1 MIFIIIDRYFLSEV
15 VMKRIFLLFCLF
27 IFCVSCGKSGRT
39 APSVYKAREKL
50 ELLGYE
56 FKEESFIKAIKDKRS
71 DIVKLFIDS
80 GMSPDTAFKAGKY
93 KVPVI
98 FYAINSG
105 DEMTFQVLL
114 HSKADLLASV
124 EGVSV
129 LAKAAEKGTPE
140 MISLIVKSGAD
151 INTEGYNKM
160 TPLMTAIESENNGAA
175 WLFIQSGADVNA
187 SDINGI
193 TPLMRA
199 LGKGNVDIVRELIK
213 KGADV
218 NAVTKKGTKTSKF
231 IGENEREAMTVLLRD
246 AGAEF

>member
-1 MIFIIIDRYFLSEV
+1 MYRYFLSEV
-15 VMKRIFLLFCLF
+15 FMKRVFLVFCIF

-39 APSVYKAREKL
+39 TPSVYKAREKL
-50 ELLGYE
+50 EVLGYE
-56 FKEESFIKAIKDKRS
+56 FNEESFVKSIKDKRS

-80 GMSPDTAFKAGKY
+80 GMSPNTTFSVGKY
-93 KVPVI
+93 RIPVI

-140 MISLIVKSGAD
+140 MISLIIKSGAD
-151 INTEGYNKM
+151 INTQGYNKM
-160 TPLMTAIESENNGAA
+160 TPLMTAIESENSGAA

-187 SDINGI
+187 SDVNGI

-213 KGADV
+213 KGANV
-218 NAVTKKGTKTSKF
+218 NAVSKKGAKTSNF
-231 IGENEREAMTVLLRD
+231 IGEREREAMEVLMRD

>member
-1 MIFIIIDRYFLSEV
+1 
-15 VMKRIFLLFCLF
+15 MKRVFLVFCIF

-50 ELLGYE
+50 EVLGYE
-56 FKEESFIKAIKDKRS
+56 FNEESFVKSIKDKRS
-71 DIVKLFIDS
+71 DIAKLFIDS
-80 GMSPDTAFKAGKY
+80 GMSPNTTFSVGKY
-93 KVPVI
+93 RIPVI

-140 MISLIVKSGAD
+140 MISLIIKSGAD
-151 INTEGYNKM
+151 INTQGYNKM
-160 TPLMTAIESENNGAA
+160 TPLMTAIESENSGAA

-187 SDINGI
+187 SDVNGI

-213 KGADV
+213 KGANV
-218 NAVTKKGTKTSKF
+218 NAVSKKGAKTSNF
-231 IGENEREAMTVLLRD
+231 IGEREREAMEVLMRD

>member
-1 MIFIIIDRYFLSEV
+1 
-15 VMKRIFLLFCLF
+15 MKRLFILFFLF
-27 IFCVSCGKSGRT
+27 IFCLSCGNRERT
-39 APSVYKAREKL
+39 APSVYKSREKL

-56 FKEESFIKAIKDKRS
+56 FNEESFVKSIKDKRS

-80 GMSPDTAFKAGKY
+80 GMSPDTTFSVGKY
-93 KVPVI
+93 RIPVI

-140 MISLIVKSGAD
+140 MISLIIKSGAD
-151 INTEGYNKM
+151 INTQGYNKM
-160 TPLMTAIESENNGAA
+160 TPLMTAIESENSGAA

-187 SDINGI
+187 SDVNGI

-213 KGADV
+213 KGANV
-218 NAVTKKGTKTSKF
+218 NAVSKKGAKTSNF
-231 IGENEREAMTVLLRD
+231 IGEREREAMEVLMRD

>member
-1 MIFIIIDRYFLSEV
+1 
-15 VMKRIFLLFCLF
+15 MKRVFLVFCIF

-50 ELLGYE
+50 EVLGYE
-56 FKEESFIKAIKDKRS
+56 FNEESFVKSIKDKRS

-80 GMSPDTAFKAGKY
+80 GMSPDTTFSVGKY
-93 KVPVI
+93 RIPVI

-129 LAKAAEKGTPE
+129 LAKAAGKGTPE
-140 MISLIVKSGAD
+140 MISLIIKSGAD
-151 INTEGYNKM
+151 INTQGYNKM
-160 TPLMTAIESENNGAA
+160 TPLMTAIESENSGAA

-187 SDINGI
+187 SDVNGI

-213 KGADV
+213 KGANV
-218 NAVTKKGTKTSKF
+218 NAVSKKGAKTSNF
-231 IGENEREAMTVLLRD
+231 IGEREREAMEVLMRD

>member
-1 MIFIIIDRYFLSEV
+1 
-15 VMKRIFLLFCLF
+15 MKRLFLLFSLF
-27 IFCVSCGKSGRT
+27 IFVVSCGNRERT
-39 APSVYKAREKL
+39 APSVYKSREKL

-56 FKEESFIKAIKDKRS
+56 FNEESFVKSIKDKRS

-80 GMSPDTAFKAGKY
+80 GMSPDMTYDVGKY
-93 KVPVI
+93 QVPVI

-114 HSKADLLASV
+114 HSKVNLQASV
-124 EGVSV
+124 NGVSV

-140 MISLIVKSGAD
+140 MISLIIKSGAD
-151 INTEGYNKM
+151 INTAGYNKM
-160 TPLMTAIESENNGAA
+160 TPLMTAIESDNNGAA

-187 SDINGI
+187 ADIYGV

-213 KGADV
+213 KGANV
-218 NAVTKKGTKTSKF
+218 NAETKNGTKTYKF
-231 IGENEREAMTVLLRD
+231 IDEREREAMTVLLRD

>member
-1 MIFIIIDRYFLSEV
+1 
-15 VMKRIFLLFCLF
+15 MKRVFLVFCIF

-50 ELLGYE
+50 EVLGYE
-56 FKEESFIKAIKDKRS
+56 FNEESFVKSIKDKRS

-80 GMSPDTAFKAGKY
+80 GMSPDTTFSVGKY
-93 KVPVI
+93 RIPVI

-140 MISLIVKSGAD
+140 MISLIIKSGAD
-151 INTEGYNKM
+151 INTQGYNKM
-160 TPLMTAIESENNGAA
+160 TPLMTAIESENSGAA

-187 SDINGI
+187 SDVNGI

-213 KGADV
+213 KGANV
-218 NAVTKKGTKTSKF
+218 NAVSKKGAKTSNF
-231 IGENEREAMTVLLRD
+231 IGEREREAMEVLMRD

>member
-1 MIFIIIDRYFLSEV
+1 
-15 VMKRIFLLFCLF
+15 MKRLF
-27 IFCVSCGKSGRT
+27 ILFSLFVFAVSCGNRDRV
-39 APSVYKAREKL
+39 APSVYKSREKL

-56 FKEESFIKAIKDKRS
+56 FNEESFVKAIKDKRS

-80 GMSPDTAFKAGKY
+80 GMSPNTTFKVGRY
-93 KVPVI
+93 SVPVI

-114 HSKADLLASV
+114 HSKADLMASV

-140 MISLIVKSGAD
+140 IISLIIKSGAD

-160 TPLMTAIESENNGAA
+160 TPLMTAIENDNNGAA
-175 WLFIQSGADVNA
+175 WLFIQSGANVNA
-187 SDINGI
+187 ADIYGI

-199 LGKGNVDIVRELIK
+199 LGKGNIDIVRELIK
-213 KGADV
+213 KGANV
-218 NAVTKKGTKTSKF
+218 NAVSKKGTKTSKF
-231 IGENEREAMTVLLRD
+231 IGEKEREAMTVLLRD

>member
-1 MIFIIIDRYFLSEV
+1 MRRSFLEGFF
-15 VMKRIFLLFCLF
+15 MKRFFLLFFLL
-27 IFCVSCGKSGRT
+27 IFCLSCSSRERT
-39 APSVYKAREKL
+39 AASVYKSREKL
-50 ELLGYE
+50 EVLGYE
-56 FKEESFIKAIKDKRS
+56 FNEESFVKAIKEKRS

-80 GMSPDTAFKAGKY
+80 GMSPDTTFMVGKY
-93 KVPVI
+93 RVPVI

-124 EGVSV
+124 NEVSV

-140 MISLIVKSGAD
+140 MISLIIKSGAD
-151 INTEGYNKM
+151 INTEGYNLI

-175 WLFIQSGADVNA
+175 WLFIQSGANVNA
-187 SDINGI
+187 ADVNGI

-199 LGKGNVDIVRELIK
+199 IGKGNVDIVRELIK
-213 KGADV
+213 KGANV
-218 NAVTKKGTKTSKF
+218 NAVTANGTKTSKF
-231 IGENEREAMTVLLRD
+231 IGNKETEAITVLLRD

>member
-1 MIFIIIDRYFLSEV
+1 
-15 VMKRIFLLFCLF
+15 MKHIFLLLSLFVFC
-27 IFCVSCGKSGRT
+27 ISCGSRERT
-39 APSVYKAREKL
+39 APSVYKSREKL

-56 FKEESFIKAIKDKRS
+56 FNEESFVNAIKEKKS

-80 GMSPDTAFKAGKY
+80 GMSPNATFKAGKY
-93 KVPVI
+93 QVPVI

-114 HSKADLLASV
+114 HSKADLKASV
-124 EGVSV
+124 EGISV

-140 MISLIVKSGAD
+140 MISLIIKSGAD
-151 INTEGYNKM
+151 IDTEGYGKM

-175 WLFIQSGADVNA
+175 WLFIQSGANVNA
-187 SDINGI
+187 ADIYGI

-199 LGKGNVDIVRELIK
+199 LGKGNIDIVRELIK

-218 NAVTKKGTKTSKF
+218 NAVTKKGAKTSSF
-231 IGENEREAMTVLLRD
+231 IGEKEKVAMETLLRD
-246 AGAEF
+246 AGAKF

>member
-1 MIFIIIDRYFLSEV
+1 
-15 VMKRIFLLFCLF
+15 MKRLFLLFSLF
-27 IFCVSCGKSGRT
+27 IFVVSCGKSGRT

-50 ELLGYE
+50 EVLGYE
-56 FKEESFIKAIKDKRS
+56 FNEESFVKSIKDKRS

-80 GMSPDTAFKAGKY
+80 GMSPNTTFSVGKY
-93 KVPVI
+93 RIPVI

-140 MISLIVKSGAD
+140 MISLIIKSGAD
-151 INTEGYNKM
+151 INTQGYNKM
-160 TPLMTAIESENNGAA
+160 TPLMTAIESENSGAA

-187 SDINGI
+187 SDVNGI

-213 KGADV
+213 KGANV
-218 NAVTKKGTKTSKF
+218 NAVSKKGAKTSNF
-231 IGENEREAMTVLLRD
+231 IGEREREAMEVLMRD

>member
-1 MIFIIIDRYFLSEV
+1 MRRSFLEGFF
-15 VMKRIFLLFCLF
+15 MKRLFLLSFLF
-27 IFCVSCGKSGRT
+27 IFCLSCGNRERT
-39 APSVYKAREKL
+39 AASVYKSREKL
-50 ELLGYE
+50 EVLGYE
-56 FKEESFIKAIKDKRS
+56 FNEESFVKAIKEKRS

-80 GMSPDTAFKAGKY
+80 GMSPDTTFTAGKY
-93 KVPVI
+93 QVPVI

-140 MISLIVKSGAD
+140 MISLIIKSGAD
-151 INTEGYNKM
+151 INTEGYNM
-160 TPLMTAIESENNGAA
+160 ITPLMTAIESDNNGAA
-175 WLFIQSGADVNA
+175 WLFIQSGANVNA
-187 SDINGI
+187 ADIYGV

-199 LGKGNVDIVRELIK
+199 VGKGNVDIVRELIK
-213 KGADV
+213 KGANV
-218 NAVTKKGTKTSKF
+218 NAATKEGTKVYKF
-231 IGENEREAMTVLLRD
+231 IGNKEREAVTVLLRD

>member
-1 MIFIIIDRYFLSEV
+1 
-15 VMKRIFLLFCLF
+15 MKRLFILFSIFL
-27 IFCVSCGKSGRT
+27 FCVSCGSRERT
-39 APSVYKAREKL
+39 APSVYKAREQL
-50 ELLGYE
+50 AVLGYE
-56 FKEESFIKAIKDKRS
+56 FSEEDFEKAVKEKKA

-80 GMSPDTAFKAGKY
+80 GMNPNTTFKAGKY
-93 KVPVI
+93 QIPVI

-114 HSKADLLASV
+114 HSKADLKASV

-140 MISLIVKSGAD
+140 MISLIIKSGAD
-151 INTEGYNKM
+151 IDTEGYDMM
-160 TPLMTAIESENNGAA
+160 TPLMTAIESDNSGAA

-187 SDINGI
+187 ADINGV

-199 LGKGNVDIVRELIK
+199 VGKGNIDIVRELIK
-213 KGADV
+213 KGANV
-218 NAVTKKGTKTSKF
+218 NAVMKNGTKTTKF
-231 IGENEREAMTVLLRD
+231 IGEKEKEAMEVLLRD

>member
-1 MIFIIIDRYFLSEV
+1 
-15 VMKRIFLLFCLF
+15 MKRLFLLFFLFVFCL
-27 IFCVSCGKSGRT
+27 SCDNRERT
-39 APSVYKAREKL
+39 APSVYKSREKL

-56 FKEESFIKAIKDKRS
+56 FNEESFVKAIKEKRS

-80 GMSPDTAFKAGKY
+80 GMSPNMTYDVGKY
-93 KVPVI
+93 QVPVI

-114 HSKADLLASV
+114 HSKVNLHASV
-124 EGVSV
+124 NGVSV

-140 MISLIVKSGAD
+140 IISLIIKSGAD

-160 TPLMTAIESENNGAA
+160 TPLMTAIESDNNGAA
-175 WLFIQSGADVNA
+175 WLFIQSGANVNA
-187 SDINGI
+187 ADIYGV

-199 LGKGNVDIVRELIK
+199 VGKGNVDIVRELIK
-213 KGADV
+213 KGANV
-218 NAVTKKGTKTSKF
+218 NAETKNGTKTSKF
-231 IGENEREAMTVLLRD
+231 IGEKEREAVTVLLRD